1 MSTTV
6 CLLQRSNQIQNK
18 KIKVSLFSAPE
29 LCGMKDGSEGIQCFS
44 KKEALECSAKE
55 PLADLDPHKV
65 TTSESSPGIS
75 VDQIDLK
82 LVALYPHTVVVG

>member
-1 MSTTV
+1 
-6 CLLQRSNQIQNK
+6 
-18 KIKVSLFSAPE
+18 
-29 LCGMKDGSEGIQCFS
+29 MKDGSEGIQYFS

-55 PLADLDPHKV
+55 PLADLDSQKV
-65 TTSESSPGIS
+65 ITSESSPGIS

>member
-1 MSTTV
+1 M
-6 CLLQRSNQIQNK
+6 LRSDVVWK
-18 KIKVSLFSAPE
+18 MDLK
-29 LCGMKDGSEGIQCFS
+29 GSSIFL

-55 PLADLDPHKV
+55 PLADLDPQKV
-65 TTSESSPGIS
+65 ITSESSPGTS